1 MMCQAIGC
9 QQIAMVAIG
18 IGLAVQF
25 DWVSYLIHAWQR
37 ATAEQT
43 LAGITFLG
51 YGLVLLVYGLYGKLH
66 ALQAQIGQLKRQ
78 EETLRRCSQYDVL
91 SGTFNRNA
99 FAERAKELRDVATTG
114 VVMCDIDGLKLINDT
129 LGHHA
134 GDELIR
140 VTARILNECCGHADG
155 AFRMGGDEFLL
166 LWPQMET
173 SQDLEEV
180 VRCIRSAVLAYNQSA
195 NSLPL
200 SVSLGYAMPE
210 DKQPTLEDL
219 IKLADS
225 RMYQEK
231 KACKEKVRQGLLAI
245 LRREC

>member
-1 MMCQAIGC
+1 MHVQAIGC
-9 QQIAMVAIG
+9 QRVALLVLG
-18 IGLAVQF
+18 LGLALQF
-25 DWVSYLIHAWQR
+25 DWLSYLVQAWQR

-43 LAGITFLG
+43 LAGSTLLG
-51 YGLVLLVYGLYGKLH
+51 YALLLVVSGLYGKLH
-66 ALQAQIGQLKRQ
+66 ALQAQVGQLKRQ
-78 EETLRRCSQYDVL
+78 EEMLRRCSQYDVL

-99 FAERAKELRDVATTG
+99 FAERAKELREMETMG

-140 VTARILNECCGHADG
+140 VAARILNECCSPAD
-155 AFRMGGDEFLL
+155 AVFRMGGDEFLL
-166 LWPQMET
+166 LLPQTEA
-173 SQDLEEV
+173 SQNVEEV
-180 VRCIRSAVLAYNQSA
+180 VRGIRSAVLAYNQSA
-195 NSLPL
+195 ASLPL
-200 SVSLGYAMPE
+200 SVSLGYAVPE
-210 DKQPTLEDL
+210 DRQPTLEDL

-231 KACKEKVRQGLLAI
+231 KACKEKVRQGLMNL